1 MAAASANAFRAAL
14 GRIGFSVAAQDAVTD
29 PSLGGINEITLLARL
44 QKEQVKRICKVLRDN
59 DIPISILAEQMFEV
73 MHYWVKQRLRLQQPV
88 TAALFTEDVAED
100 AARKYNTAQEE
111 QTVRAAERE
120 GVKLPEKFKAS
131 TVFKI
136 YDEVMDTYLNAQI
149 GTANVP
155 LNYVIRKNDEAE
167 PDDVYANE
175 SEEAVALAPLEGD
188 AFDRDN
194 RRVYQI
200 IKGLI
205 IEGPAWAYI
214 TPAIDRVKDGRAAW
228 LALRNHY
235 GSESFMNRDIEEA
248 HNAIDALHYKKE
260 YANFT
265 FETFITSLTQHY
277 NTLERHGEF
286 ITEETKVRNLLKK
299 ITDPS
304 LEAAKQAI
312 KINEAY
318 KTDFSAAANFL
329 STSVTPLTPG
339 RSRNISSLHRN
350 GGKDKQSHRGR
361 GHYQQRGGRGGR
373 TGRFGGRGGGRGGRG
388 RGGGR
393 GGRSNSTYIPPEE
406 WATMTRE
413 QRDSVLEN
421 RGTKR
426 NVSEISTTADSQVVP
441 VQVNTPAQSSNVSV
455 ITTDASTTQAGR
467 EFGRQAHRG

>member
-14 GRIGFSVAAQDAVTD
+14 GCIGFSVAAQDAVTD
-29 PSLGGINEITLLARL
+29 PNLGGINEITLLARL
-44 QKEQVKRICKVLRDN
+44 QKEQIKRICKVLRNN
-59 DIPISILAEQMFEV
+59 DISISILAEQMFEV
-73 MHYWVKQRLRLQQPV
+73 MHYWVKQGLCLQQPV
-88 TAALFTEDVAED
+88 TAALFTEEVAED
-100 AARKYNTAQEE
+100 AARKYNTTQEE
-111 QTVRAAERE
+111 LTVRASEKE

-136 YDEVMDTYLNAQI
+136 YEVMDTYLNAQI
-149 GTANVP
+149 DAANIP
-155 LNYVIRKNDEAE
+155 LNYVIRKYDEAE
-167 PDDVYANE
+167 PGDVYANE

-214 TPAIDRVKDGRAAW
+214 TPAVDRVKDGRAVW

-235 GSESFMNRDIEEA
+235 RSESFMNRDIEEA

-260 YANFT
+260 YTNFT
-265 FETFITSLTQHY
+265 FETLITSLTQHY
-277 NTLERHGEF
+277 NTLECHGEF

-329 STSVTPLTPG
+329 STSVMPLTPG
-339 RSRNISSLHRN
+339 QSCNISSLHRN
-350 GGKDKQSHRGR
+350 GKDKQNHRGH
-361 GHYQQRGGRGGR
+361 GHYPRH
-373 TGRFGGRGGGRGGRG
+373 GGRGGRG
-388 RGGGR
+388 GGNRNGGR
-393 GGRSNSTYIPPEE
+393 GGGQGYRHGHGGGCGGRGNSTYIPPEE

-426 NVSEISTTADSQVVP
+426 GVSEVSTTADGQTVP
-441 VQVNTPAQSSNVSV
+441 AQVNTPTPTSNVSV
-455 ITTDASTTQAGR
+455 ITTDTSTTQAGHA
-467 EFGRQAHRG
+467 FGQQAH